1 MRKAT
6 TKAPVKKAPA
16 KKAVEK
22 TQRAKKESKAQV
34 TLSRAPMIEFDD
46 QGLRKNFTYEFL
58 ESGLVNWRKMIPDEH
73 ILLNREKFLK
83 KENPIDVD
91 SLSKEEFVELKAK
104 AREDDLIIKLTGYRE
119 LAALRGFTSVEEK
132 VVYSSP
138 EFVSVECKIVWTPN
152 YETGMQPVTYTG
164 TADAHVG
171 NCAKDF
177 GANYLTAIASN
188 RAFGRAVRNFL
199 RVYIVTQDE
208 IAFEKPE
215 EATTSISAGP
225 ASALEDKIGKLGMT
239 FDEFKEKLSKVE
251 EHDFTGAEAWKSPKD
266 VPSKY
271 FPLIFVQL
279 SRWK

>member
-6 TKAPVKKAPA
+6 TKATVQKPAAKKTAEKAP
-16 KKAVEK
+16 
-22 TQRAKKESKAQV
+22 RAKRTIKATEEV
-34 TLSRAPMIEFDD
+34 LRAPSIEFDS
-46 QGLRKNFTYEFL
+46 QGLRKNLEYKFL
-58 ESGLVNWRKMIPDEH
+58 GTGLVDWRGMIPEEH

-83 KENPIDVD
+83 KENPIDVE

-171 NCAKDF
+171 NCSKDF
-177 GANYLTAIASN
+177 GTNYLTAIASN

-239 FDEFKEKLSKVE
+239 FEEFKEKLSKVE
-251 EHDFTGAEAWKSPKD
+251 EHDFTGVEAWKSPKD

>member
-1 MRKAT
+1 MRKAKSVT
-6 TKAPVKKAPA
+6 AEKNPATKRATKVVAKKAPV
-16 KKAVEK
+16 VFNEW
-22 TQRAKKESKAQV
+22 
-34 TLSRAPMIEFDD
+34 
-46 QGLRKNFTYEFL
+46 GLRSNL
-58 ESGLVNWRKMIPDEH
+58 EYQFQENGMVDWRKMIPDEH

-83 KENPIDVD
+83 KENPVDVE
-91 SLSKEEFVELKAK
+91 SLSKEEFQELKAK
-104 AREDDLIIKLTGYRE
+104 AREEDLIIKLTGYRE
-119 LAALRGFTSVEEK
+119 LASIRGFSSVEEK
-132 VVYSSP
+132 LVYSSP
-138 EFVSVECKIVWTPN
+138 DFVSVECKITWFPN
-152 YETGMQPVTYTG
+152 YETNMLPVTHTG
-164 TADAHVG
+164 TADAHIG
-171 NCAKDF
+171 NCSKDF

-199 RVYIVTQDE
+199 RVYIVSQDE

-215 EATTSISAGP
+215 EASTSISAGP
-225 ASALEDKIGKLGMT
+225 ASALEDKIGKLGLT